1 METFHK
7 VTMTAPSHVPKPT
20 SPLADIGGC
29 VRFFSRL
36 PLPALSGDDD
46 PSHMPAFERAAWA
59 LPVAGLVIVAPALIM
74 VLLLKAAGAPALV
87 AAFLFFGLGIL
98 TTGGL
103 HEDGLADMADGLGGG
118 ATRDRKLQIMKDSRI
133 GAYGVLALVGTIG
146 LKAAALGALFSALGT
161 IELGVLIALSAMA
174 SRTGMAA
181 LWHLLPPARPDGLS
195 VAAGRPGLRAIVVG
209 HAVTLAALAAGS
221 SFVGAEAILALAAAG
236 FLATAL
242 VGRMALRQIGGQ
254 TGDILGGCQQ
264 IGETAIL
271 TALALTA
278 T

>member
-1 METFHK
+1 MEMSHK
-7 VTMTAPSHVPKPT
+7 VPMTAPPPVSKPT
-20 SPLADIGGC
+20 SLLADLGGC

-36 PLPALSGDDD
+36 PLPALSGADD
-46 PSHMPAFERAAWA
+46 PSHMPDFYRAAWA
-59 LPVAGLVIVAPALIM
+59 LPVAGLVIVAPALVVL
-74 VLLLKAAGAPALV
+74 VLLNAADAPAFV
-87 AAFLFFGLGIL
+87 AAFLFIGLCIL

-146 LKAAALGALFSALGT
+146 LKASALAALFSAHGPV
-161 IELGVLIALSAMA
+161 ELGVFVALAAMA
-174 SRTGMAA
+174 SRAGMGA
-181 LWHLLPPARPDGLS
+181 LWHALPPARTYGLS
-195 VAAGRPGLRAIVVG
+195 VAAGRPGRSAIAAG
-209 HAVTLAALAAGS
+209 TALTLAALGIGLT
-221 SFVGAEAILALAAAG
+221 VTGADAILALAAAG

-242 VGRMALRQIGGQ
+242 VGRMAVRQIGGQ
-254 TGDILGGCQQ
+254 TGDILGASQQ

>member
-7 VTMTAPSHVPKPT
+7 VTMTAPPTASKPT
-20 SPLADIGGC
+20 SLLADLGGC

-36 PLPALSGDDD
+36 TLPALSREDD

-59 LPVAGLVIVAPALIM
+59 LPVAGLVIVAPALA
-74 VLLLKAAGAPALV
+74 VLVFLHAAGAPAFV
-87 AAFLFFGLGIL
+87 AAFVFIGLCIL
-98 TTGGL
+98 STGGL

-133 GAYGVLALVGTIG
+133 GAYGVLALVGSIG
-146 LKAAALGALFSALGT
+146 LKVSALAALFSAHDP
-161 IELGVLIALSAMA
+161 IEIGVFVALAAMA

-181 LWHLLPPARPDGLS
+181 LWHALPPARRDGLS
-195 VAAGRPGLRAIVVG
+195 VAAGQPGRKAILVG
-209 HAVTLAALAAGS
+209 TTVTLVALGIGLP
-221 SFVGAEAILALAAAG
+221 VIGAEAILALAAAG
-236 FLATAL
+236 FLATAF

-254 TGDILGGCQQ
+254 TGDILGASQQ